1 MTYEEWEIGVPACIK
16 ADALWNVSA
25 YRLSLFAAR
34 IGWHDV
40 VKLAEDRRMLSL
52 SDQLYRAVGSISAN
66 VAEGFS
72 RSSPKERA
80 RFYEYALGSARES
93 RDWYYK
99 GSPILGDAVADHRM
113 NLVTESIRLLL
124 TMVPEQRQHG
134 GAALSCCSSY
144 VLRVTCYAL
153 PIPRL

>member
-1 MTYEEWEIGVPACIK
+1 MTYDEWEVSVPACIK
-16 ADALWNVSA
+16 ADALWNVTA
-25 YRLSLFAAR
+25 CRLSLFTAK

-52 SDQLYRAVGSISAN
+52 SDQLHRAVGSISAN

-80 RFYEYALGSARES
+80 RFYEYALGSARET

-99 GSPILGDAVADHRM
+99 GSRSSETLS
-113 NLVTESIRLLL
+113 SI
-124 TMVPEQRQHG
+124 T
-134 GAALSCCSSY
+134 A
-144 VLRVTCYAL
+144 
-153 PIPRL
+153 